1 MSYLVSLV
9 IPVYNVAPYIKDSLL
24 SALGQTFESI
34 EFIIVDDCSTDKSMG
49 IVYEVL
55 ESHPRKNDVV
65 IVHHKQNE
73 GLSSARNS
81 GLAEAS
87 GDYVFFLDSDDE
99 ILPDCIEK
107 HFDAI
112 RNTDAQFTV
121 SNFRLVGG
129 KSFHNVKVKNDVVN
143 IVPLAAFFKRK
154 YSVSAWNKL
163 YRKDFLQKYN
173 LYFQNSILY
182 EDILWSYQVAAL
194 AKNIAFVDG
203 AYYLYKLRKGSIT
216 RNSNIGKKVDNLL
229 WVMNKIQ
236 TESSNFVLSSQLKSS
251 RQYFFNY
258 WQFNI
263 ALVLLNDP
271 CQSYS
276 EKGKCY
282 QKIRALYPCFNF
294 KNLYNLAIH
303 LPFPLFVLGFS
314 TIYHMYKKYS

>member
-107 HFDAI
+107 HFNAI

-121 SNFRLVGG
+121 SNF
-129 KSFHNVKVKNDVVN
+129 
-143 IVPLAAFFKRK
+143 FK
-154 YSVSAWNKL
+154 L
-163 YRKDFLQKYN
+163 F
-173 LYFQNSILY
+173 
-182 EDILWSYQVAAL
+182 
-194 AKNIAFVDG
+194 
-203 AYYLYKLRKGSIT
+203 T
-216 RNSNIGKKVDNLL
+216 
-229 WVMNKIQ
+229 
-236 TESSNFVLSSQLKSS
+236 
-251 RQYFFNY
+251 YFFT
-258 WQFNI
+258 
-263 ALVLLNDP
+263 
-271 CQSYS
+271 
-276 EKGKCY
+276 K
-282 QKIRALYPCFNF
+282 
-294 KNLYNLAIH
+294 
-303 LPFPLFVLGFS
+303 
-314 TIYHMYKKYS
+314 